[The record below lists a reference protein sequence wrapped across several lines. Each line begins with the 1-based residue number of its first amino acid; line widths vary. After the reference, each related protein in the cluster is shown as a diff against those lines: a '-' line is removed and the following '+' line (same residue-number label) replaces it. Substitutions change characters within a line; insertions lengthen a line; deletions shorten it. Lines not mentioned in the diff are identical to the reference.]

1 MQAIASLS
9 RGVGVALQGVVRGVV
24 RNQSTTEPAR
34 AGGPEPA
41 DSRLVTAVSGFPKP
55 GYNGYNI
62 DNILKGQIGDDAYFV
77 ARHVDEWGSGEREET
92 PEPVREN
99 ASLAKVR
106 GNADV
111 IGVADGVGG
120 WRQYGV
126 DPGLFSNH
134 LMRSCERLVQAGFFQ
149 SNTPSKLLEQG
160 FREMQEN
167 KQQIVGSSTACLMML
182 CHSDLKL
189 YTANI
194 GDSGFLVVRCGEVV
208 HRSQEQQHYFN
219 TPFQLSL
226 PPTELQS
233 EVLAD
238 RPDAADQYAFSVEDG
253 DVILLAT
260 DGIFD
265 NVPDRLLV
273 EEMDKVQHCKDE
285 VVLQQSANTIAL
297 MARRL
302 SRDSQFLSP
311 FSINALAAGIEAGPG
326 GKPDDI
332 TVLLATVSL

>member
-1 MQAIASLS
+1 MQAIAGLS
-9 RGVGVALQGVVRGVV
+9 RNISRAFVQGVVQRSHNSSVESGV
-24 RNQSTTEPAR
+24 RTGSE
-34 AGGPEPA
+34 EA
-41 DSRLVTAVSGFPKP
+41 DLRLVTAVSGFPKP
-55 GYNGYNI
+55 GSNYNI

-77 ARHVDEWGSGEREET
+77 ARHVDDWGEEET
-92 PEPVREN
+92 SARSRLSPEPEVTDQGD
-99 ASLAKVR
+99 VR

-120 WRQYGV
+120 WRAYGV
-126 DPGLFSNH
+126 DPGLFSAM
-134 LMRSCERLVQAGFFQ
+134 LMESCERLVLAGYFNCNQ
-149 SNTPSKLLEQG
+149 PSKLLAQG

-167 KQQIVGSSTACLMML
+167 KQQIIGSSTACLMML
-182 CHSDLKL
+182 SHRDLKL

-194 GDSGFLVVRCGEVV
+194 GDSGFLVVRQGEVV

-238 RPDAADQYAFSVEDG
+238 RPESADQYEFSVEDG

-265 NVPDRLLV
+265 NVPDRMLA
-273 EEMDKVQHCKDE
+273 EEMGKVWQCKDE
-285 VVLQQSANTIAL
+285 IRLQQCANSIAL
-297 MARRL
+297 MARKL
-302 SRDSQFLSP
+302 SRDPKFLSP
-311 FSINALAAGIEAGPG
+311 FSVNALAAGLEAEG